1 MIHFHQVLQ
10 KELKI
15 QLNLSILCSIELTT
29 FQRKRKINKT
39 LLENSA
45 SMVIIALWYILKLIM
60 KNVQFLK

>member
-45 SMVIIALWYILKLIM
+45 SMVIIALLKLIM